1 MLEGL
6 KPAAVSALVGRRVVK
21 QVLGDPQREP

>member
-6 KPAAVSALVGRRVVK
+6 KPAANGRLAKLVYCPETLK
-21 QVLGDPQREP
+21 IVLGLY